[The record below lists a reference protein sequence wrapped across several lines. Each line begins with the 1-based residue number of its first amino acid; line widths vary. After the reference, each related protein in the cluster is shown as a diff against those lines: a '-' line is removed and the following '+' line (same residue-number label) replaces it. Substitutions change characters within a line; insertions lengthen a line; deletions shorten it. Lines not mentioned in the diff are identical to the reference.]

1 MIYFVFNSLFLLAY
15 LASALV
21 QYNDPDPWS
30 WIGIYLAATGM
41 CIVQFRKRLPK
52 WYPTALLIISLV
64 WIGTLLPSV
73 IGKVSPADIVESISM
88 KTQSIEE
95 AREIGG
101 LTLIAIWSA
110 VLIKHKA

>member
-30 WIGIYLAATGM
+30 WICIYLAATGM
-41 CIVQFRKRLPK
+41 CIAWFRKRLPQ
-52 WYPTALLIISLV
+52 WYPTTLLVISLI

-73 IGKVSPADIVESISM
+73 VGKVSTADIVESISM
-88 KTQSIEE
+88 KSRSIEE

-101 LTLIAIWSA
+101 LILIAIWSA
-110 VLIKHKA
+110 VLMKRKA

>member
-1 MIYFVFNSLFLLAY
+1 MIYFVLNSLFLLVY

-30 WIGIYLAATGM
+30 WICIYLAATGM
-41 CIVQFRKRLPK
+41 CIVWFRKDLPQ
-52 WYPTALLIISLV
+52 WYPTTLLVISLI

-73 IGKVSPADIVESISM
+73 VGKVSPADIVESISM
-88 KTQSIEE
+88 QNRSIEE

-110 VLIKHKA
+110 VLMKRKA